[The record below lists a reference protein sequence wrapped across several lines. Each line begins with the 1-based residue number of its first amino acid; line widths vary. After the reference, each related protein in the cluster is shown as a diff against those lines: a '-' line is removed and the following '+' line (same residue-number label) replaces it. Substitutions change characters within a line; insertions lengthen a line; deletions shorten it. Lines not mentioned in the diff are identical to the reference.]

1 MRSWSKLGLTET
13 VVVVQRWLGSRV
25 TLMLS
30 LIGNINVSS
39 LFPQYLITAMFVG
52 VLAVTINTHFSAS
65 PPIFCDRFPFNF
77 NYESEKIMNQRSEGY
92 RNWEGIR
99 GLANEYGASQ
109 DAMQWMSSLF
119 IWRFGWNPPLLTGVI
134 SSKRSVGLL
143 KIWMKYSIDMDPF
156 WQMLTSF
163 EFYILATIVFV
174 IRTHGHY
181 SFILLE
187 LATGH
192 FWSK

>member
-1 MRSWSKLGLTET
+1 M
-13 VVVVQRWLGSRV
+13 
-25 TLMLS
+25 
-30 LIGNINVSS
+30 NVSS
-39 LFPQYLITAMFVG
+39 LFPQYLINAMFIG
-52 VLAVTINTHFSAS
+52 VLAVIINTHFSAS
-65 PPIFCDRFPFNF
+65 PPIFCD
-77 NYESEKIMNQRSEGY
+77 QRKLWIKDLRAIEIG
-92 RNWEGIR
+92 R
-99 GLANEYGASQ
+99 GLEVWQMNMVLHGLLCTRCRAYLYGGL
-109 DAMQWMSSLF
+109 DGTPHCWLE
-119 IWRFGWNPPLLTGVI
+119 LI